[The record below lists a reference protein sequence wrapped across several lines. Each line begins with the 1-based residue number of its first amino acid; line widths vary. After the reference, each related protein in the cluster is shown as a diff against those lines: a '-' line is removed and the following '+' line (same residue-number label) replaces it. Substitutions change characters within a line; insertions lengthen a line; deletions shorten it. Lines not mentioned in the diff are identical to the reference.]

1 MHILSAAAGGFVD
14 LTRSGF
20 FISLLNHLAG
30 PNDLLAMNQNERI
43 NDELLVIRVQ
53 EGATEALTEL
63 VERWQDRLWR
73 LAWRLTDDEQA
84 AWDVLQDAWIV
95 ISRQIGRLADPAAFP
110 AWAYRITS
118 NKSRD
123 WIRRRQRM
131 RRADEAYGERW
142 GQADSGANQTER
154 RHADLRVALADLP
167 GRDRAI
173 LSLRYE
179 DGFST
184 AEIAKIL
191 KIRPGTVKSRL
202 HYARQRLRRF
212 LKENDDE

>member
-1 MHILSAAAGGFVD
+1 
-14 LTRSGF
+14 
-20 FISLLNHLAG
+20 
-30 PNDLLAMNQNERI
+30 MNQNERI
-43 NDELLVIRVQ
+43 NDELLVIRAQ
-53 EGATEALTEL
+53 EGAVEALSEL

-73 LAWRLTDDEQA
+73 LAWRLTGDEQA
-84 AWDVLQDAWIV
+84 AWDVLQEAWIA
-95 ISRQIGRLADPAAFP
+95 ISRRIGRLGDPSAFP

-131 RRADEAYGERW
+131 RRADQAYGERW
-142 GQADSGANQTER
+142 REAENGENPAER
-154 RHADLRVALADLP
+154 NYADLREALADLA

-184 AEIAKIL
+184 AEIGEIL
-191 KIRPGTVKSRL
+191 GIPAGTVKSRL

-212 LKENDDE
+212 FEENGDE

>member
-1 MHILSAAAGGFVD
+1 
-14 LTRSGF
+14 
-20 FISLLNHLAG
+20 
-30 PNDLLAMNQNERI
+30 MNQNEQL
-43 NDELLVIRVQ
+43 NDELLVIQAQ
-53 EGATEALTEL
+53 EGAVEAFSEL
-63 VERWQDRLWR
+63 VKRWQDRLWR

-95 ISRQIGRLADPAAFP
+95 ISRRIRRLDDPAAFP

-131 RRADEAYGERW
+131 RRADEAYGARW
-142 GQADSGANQTER
+142 SDNENSGDSSDQLY
-154 RHADLRVALADLP
+154 ADLREALASLA

-179 DGFST
+179 DGFSIAQI
-184 AEIAKIL
+184 AEVLVIP
-191 KIRPGTVKSRL
+191 PGTVKSRL

-212 LKENDDE
+212 LEGG

>member
-1 MHILSAAAGGFVD
+1 
-14 LTRSGF
+14 
-20 FISLLNHLAG
+20 
-30 PNDLLAMNQNERI
+30 MNQNERI
-43 NDELLVIRVQ
+43 NDELLVIRAQ
-53 EGATEALTEL
+53 EGVAEALSDL
-63 VERWQDRLWR
+63 VSRWQDRLWR

-84 AWDVLQDAWIV
+84 AWDVLQEAWIV
-95 ISRQIGRLADPAAFP
+95 ISRRIGRLGDPSAFP

-142 GQADSGANQTER
+142 READGGENHAER
-154 RHADLRVALADLP
+154 QYADLREALADLA

-184 AEIAKIL
+184 AEIGEIL
-191 KIRPGTVKSRL
+191 GIPAGTVKSRL

-212 LKENDDE
+212 FEEDGDE

>member
-1 MHILSAAAGGFVD
+1 
-14 LTRSGF
+14 
-20 FISLLNHLAG
+20 
-30 PNDLLAMNQNERI
+30 MNQNERI
-43 NDELLVIRVQ
+43 NDELLVIRAQ
-53 EGATEALTEL
+53 EGAVEALTEL

-84 AWDVLQDAWIV
+84 AWDVLQEAWIV
-95 ISRQIGRLADPAAFP
+95 ISRRIGRLGDPTAFP
-110 AWAYRITS
+110 AWVYRITS

-123 WIRRRQRM
+123 WVRRRQRM
-131 RRADEAYGERW
+131 RRADEAYG
-142 GQADSGANQTER
+142 QR
-154 RHADLRVALADLP
+154 RREAENGGDPSEPEYADLREALADLP

-184 AEIAKIL
+184 AEIAQIL
-191 KIRPGTVKSRL
+191 GIPRGTVKSRL

-212 LKENDDE
+212 LEENDDE

>member
-1 MHILSAAAGGFVD
+1 
-14 LTRSGF
+14 
-20 FISLLNHLAG
+20 
-30 PNDLLAMNQNERI
+30 MNQDGRI

-53 EGATEALTEL
+53 EGAAEALSEL

-84 AWDVLQDAWIV
+84 AWDVLQDTWIV
-95 ISRQIGRLADPAAFP
+95 ISRRIGRLADPAAFP

-123 WIRRRQRM
+123 WIRHRQRM
-131 RRADEAYGERW
+131 RRADEAYGQRW
-142 GQADSGANQTER
+142 HAAENGENSTQRQ
-154 RHADLRVALADLP
+154 HADLREALADLP

-179 DGFST
+179 DDFST
-184 AEIAKIL
+184 AEIAEVLGI
-191 KIRPGTVKSRL
+191 PSGTVKSRL
-202 HYARQRLRRF
+202 YHARQRLRRF
-212 LKENDDE
+212 LEEDSDE

>member
-1 MHILSAAAGGFVD
+1 
-14 LTRSGF
+14 
-20 FISLLNHLAG
+20 
-30 PNDLLAMNQNERI
+30 MNQDGRI

-53 EGATEALTEL
+53 EGAAEALSEL

-95 ISRQIGRLADPAAFP
+95 ISRRIGRLADPAAFP

-142 GQADSGANQTER
+142 RQAENGGNPTQR
-154 RHADLRVALADLP
+154 RHADLREALADLP
-167 GRDRAI
+167 GRDRAS

-179 DGFST
+179 DDFST
-184 AEIAKIL
+184 VEIAAIL
-191 KIRPGTVKSRL
+191 GIPPGTVKSRL
-202 HYARQRLRRF
+202 HHARRRLRRF
-212 LKENDDE
+212 LEEDDDE

>member
-1 MHILSAAAGGFVD
+1 
-14 LTRSGF
+14 
-20 FISLLNHLAG
+20 
-30 PNDLLAMNQNERI
+30 MNQKERI
-43 NDELLVIRVQ
+43 NDELLVIRAQ
-53 EGATEALTEL
+53 EGAVEALAEL

-84 AWDVLQDAWIV
+84 AWDVLQEAWIV
-95 ISRQIGRLADPAAFP
+95 ISRRIGRLGDPAAFP

-142 GQADSGANQTER
+142 REVENGGNHTER
-154 RHADLRVALADLP
+154 QHVDLREALADLP
-167 GRDRAI
+167 GCDRAI

-184 AEIAKIL
+184 AEITEIL
-191 KIRPGTVKSRL
+191 GIPPGTVKSRL

-212 LKENDDE
+212 LEEDNDE

>member
-1 MHILSAAAGGFVD
+1 
-14 LTRSGF
+14 
-20 FISLLNHLAG
+20 
-30 PNDLLAMNQNERI
+30 MNQNERI
-43 NDELLVIRVQ
+43 NDELLVIRAQ
-53 EGATEALTEL
+53 EGAVEALSEL
-63 VERWQDRLWR
+63 VGRWQDRLWR

-84 AWDVLQDAWIV
+84 AWDVLQEAWIV
-95 ISRQIGRLADPAAFP
+95 ISRRIGRLGDPAAFP

-131 RRADEAYGERW
+131 RRADEAYGQSWREAEDDA
-142 GQADSGANQTER
+142 GHTEQEY
-154 RHADLRVALADLP
+154 ADLRQALADLA

-184 AEIAKIL
+184 AEIAAIL
-191 KIRPGTVKSRL
+191 AIPAGTVKSRL

-212 LKENDDE
+212 FEEDGDE